1 MNDLTEAGR
10 IQFCGLFRQ
19 IIQQNP
25 PLISLSLEA
34 FSDGYDNTG
43 SIGEI
48 ILEAIL
54 SSRV

>member
-1 MNDLTEAGR
+1 MYGLSEAGR

-43 SIGEI
+43 NIGEI

-54 SSRV
+54 SSRL